1 MTVITAV
8 LEAHPGRKAELET
21 ELRKLVAQVAQEPG
35 ALEYTLHRAPDHA
48 SRFYFYERYR
58 DQAAVDAH
66 WATPYF
72 KHFLDCVPELCATP
86 PVVKFYESLS
96 AIHEHRRA

>member
-8 LEAHPGRKAELET
+8 LEAHPGREAELET

-66 WATPYF
+66 WATP
-72 KHFLDCVPELCATP
+72 LLQTLPRLRP
-86 PVVKFYESLS
+86 
-96 AIHEHRRA
+96 RAVCHAAGREVL